1 MDSPDQSPAERAHRI
16 LSAHNLPDLLYGAIV
31 AGSVLAVSS
40 VHVESDAHVAIATA
54 VVTAIYWLAHVY
66 VEAVGNR
73 FRDRDHTM
81 RFRVV
86 EAMRDSLEVLA
97 GAVVPILVFV
107 VARWFTGDVEVAAT
121 IALWATVALLVAA
134 GAGTAYL
141 AGVRGWLLILES
153 AVSGVFGVLVIVLKY
168 FLH

>member
-1 MDSPDQSPAERAHRI
+1 MDSPNQSPAERAHRI

-40 VHVESDAHVAIATA
+40 VHVESGARVALATA
-54 VVTAIYWLAHVY
+54 AVTVIYWLAHVY

-73 FRDRDHTM
+73 FRDREHTM

-86 EAMRDSLEVLA
+86 EAMRDSAEVLA
-97 GAVVPILVFV
+97 GAVAPIVVFV
-107 VARWFTGDVEVAAT
+107 VARFFTADIELAAT
-121 IALWATVALLVAA
+121 IALWATVLILLTA
-134 GAGTAYL
+134 GAGAGYL
-141 AGVRGWLLILES
+141 AGVRGWALVLES
-153 AVSGVFGVLVIVLKY
+153 AVSGAFGVLMIVLKY

>member
-1 MDSPDQSPAERAHRI
+1 
-16 LSAHNLPDLLYGAIV
+16 
-31 AGSVLAVSS
+31 
-40 VHVESDAHVAIATA
+40 
-54 VVTAIYWLAHVY
+54 
-66 VEAVGNR
+66 
-73 FRDRDHTM
+73 M

-97 GAVVPILVFV
+97 GAVAPILVFV
-107 VARWFTGDVEVAAT
+107 LARLFTADIELAAT
-121 IALWATVALLVAA
+121 IALWATVAILVVA

-153 AVSGVFGVLVIVLKY
+153 AISGAFGVLVIALKY